1 MRHSR
6 CDECLDVSGIENTD
20 GLAKMKVLLFSDL
33 HLDTQFAWVRPESA
47 RRRRHV
53 LRDVLS
59 AILDLAERERVD
71 AVMCGGDLYEH
82 DRFTPDTAQFLRSAF
97 ERLHPTP
104 VLVAPGNHDWFSESS
119 LYRRVSWSPNVH
131 VFTEDR
137 LRSYELADGLTIWG
151 GAHLAPANTDNFLE
165 GFHVDRAGVNVAL
178 FHGSE
183 RIWFLEQGEG
193 KAPHAA
199 FDAVDIERSGL
210 QHALLG
216 HFHKPKQAELFTYP
230 GNPDPLTFGEV
241 GERGAVLVEIDSDG
255 RLIRTTHEVAR
266 SQVHDITFDV
276 TGCTSEQDVR
286 DSLAERLRGLTGSV
300 RVTLSGELGPDPSLN
315 VGDLPSVAPHLDG
328 VLVRVADIHV
338 AYDFT
343 QIEQEATV
351 RGEFVRSVRGAHLD
365 PDQERRILVTGL
377 RALEGRSDLEVD

>member
-1 MRHSR
+1 M
-6 CDECLDVSGIENTD
+6 LG
-20 GLAKMKVLLFSDL
+20 MKVLLFSDL
-33 HLDTQFAWVRPESA
+33 HLDTRFAWVRPESA
-47 RRRRHV
+47 RRRRQA
-53 LRDVLS
+53 LRDVLV
-59 AILDLAERERVD
+59 AILDLAEREHVD
-71 AVMCGGDLYEH
+71 AVVCGGDLYEQ

-97 ERLHPTP
+97 ERLDPTP

-137 LRSYELADGLTIWG
+137 LRPYELAAGLTIWG
-151 GAHLAPANTDNFLE
+151 GAHLAPANTDNFLQ
-165 GFHVDRAGVNVAL
+165 GFNVDREGVNVAL

-183 RIWFLEQGEG
+183 RMWFLEQGEG

-210 QHALLG
+210 HHALLG

-241 GERGAVLVEIDSDG
+241 GERGAVVIGIGSDG
-255 RLIRTTHEVAR
+255 VVERATHVVAK
-266 SQVHDITFDV
+266 SHVHDVAFDV

-300 RVTLSGELGPDPSLN
+300 RVTISGELGPDPSLN
-315 VGDLPSVAPHLDG
+315 VGDLPSVTSHLDG
-328 VLVRVADIHV
+328 VLMRVSDIHV
-338 AYDFT
+338 AYDFA

-351 RGEFVRSVRGAHLD
+351 RGEFVRRVRGAHHD
-365 PDQERRILVTGL
+365 PDEERRILVTGL
-377 RALEGRSDLEVD
+377 RALEGRSDLEAD